1 MMKELVRVTEYP
13 RRTMG
18 TRCPICN
25 TDISQ
30 QAVIEDYPNLCKKC
44 ADYERQL
51 KTRRK
56 DGRVNPPEQSTL
68 F

>member
-1 MMKELVRVTEYP
+1 MTVVP

-18 TRCPICN
+18 DRCPICN
-25 TDISQ
+25 KDISQ
-30 QAVIEDYPNLCKKC
+30 QEVIEDYPNLCKKC
-44 ADYERQL
+44 ADYEREL

-56 DGRVNPPEQSTL
+56 DGRVNPPGQQSL

>member
-1 MMKELVRVTEYP
+1 VTEYL

-18 TRCPICN
+18 DRCPICN
-25 TDISQ
+25 ADISQ
-30 QAVIEDYPNLCKKC
+30 QPVVEDYPNLCTKC
-44 ADYERQL
+44 ANYERAL

-56 DGRVNPPEQSTL
+56 DGRVNPPGQMSL